1 MAANTGLTS
10 KAQFTISAREVDF
23 VTRFQDNW
31 DALMK
36 FSALCVLFARLRAL
50 SLYLTRL
57 LLTELL
63 LAAQP

>member
-1 MAANTGLTS
+1 MAANTNLTN

-36 FSALCVLFARLRAL
+36 ILGIMRPIRKAPGTKLVSYKASVA
-50 SLYLTRL
+50 
-57 LLTELL
+57 
-63 LAAQP
+63 